1 MYKTINIDSF
11 EIDKKNVIMISV
23 VQRRLPFLVLQK
35 DHEEILFVCSRFSA
49 LDGGIYKCF
58 NAYTQFLCS
67 DAKELRDLTVS
78 EIESTVIQSWKVGRE
93 QERRCPGWH
102 LLLHLTGIEFRT

>member
-1 MYKTINIDSF
+1 MHKTVKADSF
-11 EIDKKNVIMISV
+11 EIDKKNVIMINA
-23 VQRRLPFLVLQK
+23 VQRKLPFLVLQK
-35 DHEEILFVCSRFSA
+35 DQEEALFVCSHFIA
-49 LDGGIYKCF
+49 LDGGIYRCF

-93 QERRCPGWH
+93 QEKA
-102 LLLHLTGIEFRT
+102 